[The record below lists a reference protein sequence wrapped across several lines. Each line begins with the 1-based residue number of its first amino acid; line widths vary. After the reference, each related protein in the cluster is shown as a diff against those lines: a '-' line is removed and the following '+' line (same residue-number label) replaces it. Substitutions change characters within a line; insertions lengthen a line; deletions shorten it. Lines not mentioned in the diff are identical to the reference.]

1 MKSYALAIAL
11 AMLLAAVYAFQNT
24 GEVLVRFLMWEVSLP
39 QGVWEIML
47 FAAGGVLMWMVSL
60 FAMME
65 SRSKYTRQI
74 KEKESRLKELENER
88 ASLMDAIRHGGQQN
102 EKPLQVEKPE
112 VSQESLEEEPVGN
125 QEIQ

>member
-39 QGVWEIML
+39 QGIWEIML

-74 KEKESRLKELENER
+74 KEKESRVKELENER
-88 ASLMDAIRHGGQQN
+88 SSLMDAIRHGAQQN
-102 EKPLQVEKPE
+102 EKPLQVEEPE
-112 VSQESLEEEPVGN
+112 VSQESFEEEPAGD

>member
-39 QGVWEIML
+39 QGIWEVML

-60 FAMME
+60 FAMVE

-74 KEKESRLKELENER
+74 KEKESRVRELENER
-88 ASLMDAIRHGGQQN
+88 SSLMDAIRHGGQQH
-102 EKPLQVEKPE
+102 EKPLQVQEPE
-112 VSQESLEEEPVGN
+112 EEQESPEEEPLGD